1 MKNSFKRFWNLYRV
15 MKKARLAAKEMSKAK
30 TLSISIIFAI
40 VMIPFVL
47 LWFSVL
53 MGVYGLLENI
63 GKSDMLL
70 IFGFGIGSFWV
81 FFFNVLRIMGSFYF
95 ADDIKSYFHLPVEPH
110 EILLAKFC
118 TLLKLSYTILGI
130 IVGPIIIV
138 NLINNFTIQLLIY
151 SIIGF
156 LGLPIVTLVITSILV
171 MIIMS
176 SSKKFHNKDLFK
188 GFAGFMSLAIGI
200 GVNIWLR
207 SSNAFDGGETGLVDI
222 VKSFEAKYN
231 WIKYMPDM
239 RLLKE
244 GLVNHNQL
252 IGIPYMIGFILVIA
266 ISIFVFIAVAK
277 KLYLGG
283 AVNLNESSSIKKK
296 KSSNNFERMSVL
308 RSYSLYERRKVIRN
322 PNFFIS
328 LVLNGFI
335 WTGFL
340 IMYSIFDGN
349 IDSIRNFFREDNG
362 IGWQY
367 LISMAVITFAM
378 AGNPLLTTPISRAG
392 KSLFAEKYLPIDL
405 ENQLK
410 GKMIVNLEV
419 LGAII
424 FVYGVLVYY
433 LSLNVILSIFVVLTS
448 FLLIVAL
455 SFRGLEVD
463 LAAPN
468 LYWENEQEL
477 RKGNFSGVGMMFLF
491 ELLTGGAVLVGYILS
506 LFTELSLIYGVILFL
521 IVYGAMIY
529 YQKKNFY
536 KYSIKRFREIL
547 EEESH

>member
-118 TLLKLSYTILGI
+118 TLLKLSYAILGM

-156 LGLPIVTLVITSILV
+156 IGLPIVTLVITSILV

-176 SSKKFHNKDLFK
+176 SSKRFHNKDLFK

-296 KSSNNFERMSVL
+296 KSGNNFEKMSVL

>member
-424 FVYGVLVYY
+424 FVYGALVYY

>member
-1 MKNSFKRFWNLYRV
+1 
-15 MKKARLAAKEMSKAK
+15 
-30 TLSISIIFAI
+30 
-40 VMIPFVL
+40 
-47 LWFSVL
+47 
-53 MGVYGLLENI
+53 
-63 GKSDMLL
+63 
-70 IFGFGIGSFWV
+70 
-81 FFFNVLRIMGSFYF
+81 
-95 ADDIKSYFHLPVEPH
+95 
-110 EILLAKFC
+110 
-118 TLLKLSYTILGI
+118 
-130 IVGPIIIV
+130 
-138 NLINNFTIQLLIY
+138 
-151 SIIGF
+151 
-156 LGLPIVTLVITSILV
+156 
-171 MIIMS
+171 
-176 SSKKFHNKDLFK
+176 
-188 GFAGFMSLAIGI
+188 
-200 GVNIWLR
+200 
-207 SSNAFDGGETGLVDI
+207 
-222 VKSFEAKYN
+222 
-231 WIKYMPDM
+231 
-239 RLLKE
+239 
-244 GLVNHNQL
+244 
-252 IGIPYMIGFILVIA
+252 
-266 ISIFVFIAVAK
+266 
-277 KLYLGG
+277 
-283 AVNLNESSSIKKK
+283 
-296 KSSNNFERMSVL
+296 
-308 RSYSLYERRKVIRN
+308 
-322 PNFFIS
+322 
-328 LVLNGFI
+328 
-335 WTGFL
+335 
-340 IMYSIFDGN
+340 
-349 IDSIRNFFREDNG
+349 
-362 IGWQY
+362 
-367 LISMAVITFAM
+367 
-378 AGNPLLTTPISRAG
+378 LTTPISRAG

>member
-1 MKNSFKRFWNLYRV
+1 MKNSLKRFWNLYRV

-40 VMIPFVL
+40 VIIPFVL

-118 TLLKLSYTILGI
+118 TLLKLSYTILGM

-156 LGLPIVTLVITSILV
+156 IGLPIVTLVITSILV

-239 RLLKE
+239 RLLKA

-252 IGIPYMIGFILVIA
+252 IGIPYMVGFILVIA

-283 AVNLNESSSIKKK
+283 VVNLNESSSIKKK
-296 KSSNNFERMSVL
+296 KTSNNFDKMSAL

-424 FVYGVLVYY
+424 FVYGALVYY

>member
-1 MKNSFKRFWNLYRV
+1 